1 MAYKEADVTPAL
13 TGKPKRAIVSSIS
26 HTARPRRIGM
36 SSSEIQKTRVIN
48 ELRSFIKKLLQD
60 PKILEQSLTIARE
73 RLGEGDQTQVMAQ
86 IANEISDTTSVHI
99 PEDPKEHSEADR
111 LFLELLKEVVR
122 EEQALY

>member
-1 MAYKEADVTPAL
+1 
-13 TGKPKRAIVSSIS
+13 
-26 HTARPRRIGM
+26 M

-60 PKILEQSLTIARE
+60 PKILEQSLVIARQ
-73 RLGEGDQTQVMAQ
+73 RLGDGDQADVMAR

-99 PEDPKEHSEADR
+99 PEDPAEHSEADR